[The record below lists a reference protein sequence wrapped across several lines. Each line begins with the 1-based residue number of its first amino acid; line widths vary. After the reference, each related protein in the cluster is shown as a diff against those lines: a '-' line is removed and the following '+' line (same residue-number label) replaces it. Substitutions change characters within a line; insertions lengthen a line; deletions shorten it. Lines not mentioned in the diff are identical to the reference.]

1 MREIFLAFLR
11 LGLVSFGGPT
21 AHIGYFHSEFV
32 IKKKWIEESVFA
44 EMQAICQML
53 PGPASSQLGICI
65 GAIRGGTGG
74 GLAAWLGFTLPSA
87 VLLVLFAEL
96 VKKDIIPELGWIQG
110 WKLVAAA
117 VIAHAVF
124 SMGKTI
130 IEGSVS
136 AGIVVFSLIA
146 SLIFRDLPQI
156 VCILLAGVLGSL
168 FLRPEEQKG
177 YEKKLFSKNRK
188 RAWILIVSFFLLLGI
203 LPILR
208 IWIGGRFLEIADG
221 FYRTGALVFG
231 GGHVVLPLLEKEFVS
246 PGFLDHDIF
255 LMGYGAAQ
263 AVPGPLFTFSAY
275 IGVFLDGIGGAVV
288 GLVLIFLPS
297 FLILFGVLPYWEKIR
312 EYPWISSAVKGM
324 NASVLGILAAAL
336 YDPVLKT
343 SVHSW
348 LDLGFAVLLFLG
360 LLFFRIPNW
369 FLLLPGFLYGL
380 FRGAGYL

>member
-65 GAIRGGTGG
+65 GTIRGGTGG

-136 AGIVVFSLIA
+136 VGIVVFSLVA

-275 IGVFLDGIGGAVV
+275 IGVFLDGIGGAVA
-288 GLVLIFLPS
+288 GLVWIFLPS